1 MVKLDD
7 WWYGRTW
14 ISDNINRN
22 RSIIMEWLVAK
33 LGASA
38 AQYAAGGA
46 AAVGVAWALK
56 KIPNA
61 TIKAKFGML
70 MYGAG
75 VACTL
80 GLAKFKWTKKVYI
93 KTIEPYIV
101 HAIDN
106 IVAHGIQE
114 FVRGLRSDN

>member
-1 MVKLDD
+1 
-7 WWYGRTW
+7 
-14 ISDNINRN
+14 
-22 RSIIMEWLVAK
+22 MEWIVAK
-33 LGASA
+33 LGVSA
-38 AQYAAGGA
+38 VGYAAGGIG
-46 AAVGVAWALK
+46 AVALAWVLK

-80 GLAKFKWTKKVYI
+80 GLAKFKWTKKVYN

-101 HAIDN
+101 DAIDN
-106 IVAHGIQE
+106 IVALGIQE

>member
-1 MVKLDD
+1 
-7 WWYGRTW
+7 
-14 ISDNINRN
+14 
-22 RSIIMEWLVAK
+22 MEFLAAK
-33 LGASA
+33 LGVEV

-46 AAVGVAWALK
+46 VAVVVAFVLK

-61 TIKAKFGML
+61 AIKAKLGVV

-80 GLAKFKWTKKVYI
+80 GLAKFKFTKKVWN

-101 HAIDN
+101 DAIDN
-106 IVAHGIQE
+106 IVSHGIQE

>member
-1 MVKLDD
+1 
-7 WWYGRTW
+7 
-14 ISDNINRN
+14 
-22 RSIIMEWLVAK
+22 MEWLAAK
-33 LGASA
+33 LGVEV

-46 AAVGVAWALK
+46 VAVVVAFALK

-61 TIKAKFGML
+61 TIKAKFGVV

-80 GLAKFKWTKKVYI
+80 GLAKFKWTKKI
-93 KTIEPYIV
+93 WNKTIEPYV
-101 HAIDN
+101 VDAIDN
-106 IVAHGIQE
+106 IVSHGIQE

>member
-1 MVKLDD
+1 
-7 WWYGRTW
+7 
-14 ISDNINRN
+14 
-22 RSIIMEWLVAK
+22 MEWLVAK
-33 LGASA
+33 LGVEI
-38 AQYAAGGA
+38 AQYAAGGTV
-46 AAVGVAWALK
+46 AVIVAWGLK

-80 GLAKFKWTKKVYI
+80 GLAKFKWTKKVWN
-93 KTIEPYIV
+93 KTVEPYLV
-101 HAIDN
+101 DAIDN
-106 IVAHGIQE
+106 IVAHGIKE

>member
-1 MVKLDD
+1 
-7 WWYGRTW
+7 
-14 ISDNINRN
+14 
-22 RSIIMEWLVAK
+22 MEWLAAK
-33 LGASA
+33 LGVEV

-46 AAVGVAWALK
+46 VAVVVAFALK

-61 TIKAKFGML
+61 TIKAKLGVV
-70 MYGAG
+70 MYSAG

-80 GLAKFKWTKKVYI
+80 GLAKFKLTKKVWN

-101 HAIDN
+101 DAIDN
-106 IVAHGIQE
+106 IVSHGIQE

>member
-1 MVKLDD
+1 
-7 WWYGRTW
+7 
-14 ISDNINRN
+14 
-22 RSIIMEWLVAK
+22 MEWLAAK
-33 LGASA
+33 LGVEV

-46 AAVGVAWALK
+46 VAVVVAFVLK

-61 TIKAKFGML
+61 TIKAKLGVV
-70 MYGAG
+70 MYSAG

-80 GLAKFKWTKKVYI
+80 GLAKFKWTKKVWN

-101 HAIDN
+101 DAIDN

>member
-1 MVKLDD
+1 
-7 WWYGRTW
+7 
-14 ISDNINRN
+14 
-22 RSIIMEWLVAK
+22 MEWLAAK
-33 LGASA
+33 LGVEV

-46 AAVGVAWALK
+46 VAVGVAFVLK

-61 TIKAKFGML
+61 TIKAKLGVV
-70 MYGAG
+70 MYSAG

-80 GLAKFKWTKKVYI
+80 GLAKFRITKKVWN

-101 HAIDN
+101 DAIDN
-106 IVAHGIQE
+106 IVSHGIQE

>member
-1 MVKLDD
+1 
-7 WWYGRTW
+7 
-14 ISDNINRN
+14 
-22 RSIIMEWLVAK
+22 MEWLAAK
-33 LGASA
+33 LGVEV

-46 AAVGVAWALK
+46 VAVVVAFVLK

-61 TIKAKFGML
+61 TIKAKLGVV
-70 MYGAG
+70 MYSAG

-80 GLAKFKWTKKVYI
+80 GLAKFKWTKKVWN

-101 HAIDN
+101 DAIDN
-106 IVAHGIQE
+106 IVSHGIQQ